1 MQENEWI
8 LQDTDKN
15 LLSDLKQQ
23 INLSE
28 TVLKVLLNRGFKDVK
43 SVKDFVFPKKEILFN
58 PFLFD
63 DMHKTVT
70 RIHDAIESQEKILI
84 YADRDVD
91 GVTSLSILYD
101 TISVLGGNVVWYI
114 PSDEGYGLS
123 SVVLDKYKTEG
134 ASLVITVDCGI
145 SAVQEVEYA
154 NSIGM
159 QVIITDHHEPPQ
171 DGLPDAYSIIDAKI
185 SACKYPFKELAGC
198 GVSFK
203 VSQALMQTYG
213 KYFDKKVAIAAYDGE
228 KCYVITLVN
237 GVVLSEEEK
246 LLNEINF
253 EEYDR
258 VITNDESIK
267 QKCTMYNVQCTINDE
282 NNLSSRTE
290 RSECESSIVSIHS
303 QPSAKQEAYQ
313 LLSEYYKSEF
323 YDDGRM
329 LEFFENNIDL
339 VALGSIADIVPLENE
354 NRILVQSG
362 LEMLRQNPRK
372 RPGLSYIFEECLKK
386 QLMCAKSIAWYVA
399 PMINAAGRMNKAN
412 IAAELLLADNE
423 YKANNFFAE
432 LKKLNDERKEI
443 QNENVKQFDILL
455 QEQCDVEK
463 DNIFVVLAKDL
474 PHGVTGIVASKIM
487 KLYSKPVIL
496 FIEDKGTDEATG
508 SCRSIDGFDI
518 VSALDKTK
526 DILVKFGGHTQAAG
540 VTIKLDKMEEFREKI
555 KKIADEV
562 ISEEMTTKRFF
573 VDCEL
578 KISETNKDTYKDME
592 ILEPFGAA
600 NVQPVFLLRDVEFE
614 DVCIIGPN
622 RDHLKLKVFKDGNY
636 INALYWSAA
645 KYKDEFNYKDKFD
658 IVFNMDI
665 NKGNFQLIILD
676 ARKNS

>member
-8 LQDTDKN
+8 IQDIDKN
-15 LLSDLKQQ
+15 LLSDLKQN
-23 INLSE
+23 ISLPE
-28 TVLKVLLNRGFKDVK
+28 TVLKVLLSRGFKDVK
-43 SVKDFVFPKKEILFN
+43 SVENFVFPKKEILFN
-58 PFLFD
+58 PFLFE
-63 DMHKTVT
+63 DMHKSVV
-70 RIHDAIESQEKILI
+70 RIHQAIETGEKILI

-91 GVTSLSILYD
+91 GITSLSILYD
-101 TISVLGGNVVWYI
+101 TISVLGGNVVWYV

-123 SVVLDKYKTEG
+123 SPVLDKYKAEG
-134 ASLVITVDCGI
+134 VTLVITVDCGI
-145 SAVQEVEYA
+145 SAVQEVDYA

-171 DGLPDAYSIIDAKI
+171 DGLPKAYSVIDAKI
-185 SACKYPFKELAGC
+185 STCKYPFKELAGC

-213 KYFDKKVAIAAYDGE
+213 KYFDKKIAIVADDGE
-228 KCYVITLVN
+228 KCYVITLIN
-237 GVVLSEEEK
+237 GIVISEEEK
-246 LLNEINF
+246 NLKEIDF
-253 EEYDR
+253 IEYAK
-258 VITNDESIK
+258 VFSSTLPILQSS
-267 QKCTMYNVQCTINDE
+267 
-282 NNLSSRTE
+282 NL
-290 RSECESSIVSIHS
+290 
-303 QPSAKQEAYQ
+303 QQEAHR
-313 LLSEYYKSEF
+313 LLAEYYKSEF

-362 LEMLRQNPRK
+362 LEILKQNSKK
-372 RPGLSYIFEECLKK
+372 RLGLSYIFEECLKK
-386 QLMCAKSIAWYVA
+386 QLMCAKSISWYVA

-455 QEQCDVEK
+455 QEQCDIEK

-540 VTIKLDKMEEFREKI
+540 VTIKLNKIEEFRAKI
-555 KKIADEV
+555 KKIADEA
-562 ISEEMTTKRFF
+562 ISEEMTTKRFSI
-573 VDCEL
+573 DCEL
-578 KISETNKDTYKDME
+578 KISETNKETYKDME

-600 NVQPVFLLRDVEFE
+600 NAQPTFLLRDVEFE

-622 RDHLKLKVFKDGNY
+622 KDHLKLKVFKDGTY
-636 INALYWSAA
+636 INALFWSAA

>member
-1 MQENEWI
+1 MTENEWLI
-8 LQDTDKN
+8 QDVDKN
-15 LLSDLKQQ
+15 LLSDLKQH
-23 INLSE
+23 INLPE
-28 TVLKVLLNRGFKDVK
+28 TVLKVLLSRGFKDVK
-43 SVKDFVFPKKEILFN
+43 SVEDFVFPKKEILFN

-63 DMHKTVT
+63 DMHKTVV
-70 RIHDAIESQEKILI
+70 RIHEAIESGEKILI

-101 TISVLGGNVVWYI
+101 TISVLGGKVVWYV
-114 PSDEGYGLS
+114 PSDEGYGIS
-123 SVVLDKYKTEG
+123 PAVLDKYKNDGVT
-134 ASLVITVDCGI
+134 LVITVDCGI
-145 SAVQEVEYA
+145 STVSEVDYA
-154 NSIGM
+154 NSIGI
-159 QVIITDHHEPPQ
+159 QVIITDHHKPPQ
-171 DGLPDAYSIIDAKI
+171 DGLPKAFSVIDAKI
-185 SACKYPFKELAGC
+185 DTCKYPFKELAGC
-198 GVSFK
+198 GVAFK

-213 KYFDKKVAIAAYDGE
+213 KYFDKKIAVVAKRGDRGYI
-228 KCYVITLVN
+228 ISLVN
-237 GVVLSEEEK
+237 GIVISEEEK
-246 LLNEINF
+246 NLNEINF
-253 EEYDR
+253 DEYSK
-258 VITNDESIK
+258 VI
-267 QKCTMYNVQCTINDE
+267 INDE
-282 NNLSSRTE
+282 TSA
-290 RSECESSIVSIHS
+290 S
-303 QPSAKQEAYQ
+303 QILCDSAHR
-313 LLSEYYKSEF
+313 LLSEYYKTEF
-323 YDDGRM
+323 YEDGRM

-339 VALGSIADIVPLENE
+339 VALGSIADIVPLESE

-362 LEMLRQNPRK
+362 LAMLKQNPKK
-372 RPGLSYIFEECLKK
+372 RLGLSYIFEECLKK

-399 PMINAAGRMNKAN
+399 PMINAAGRMNKASV
-412 IAAELLLADNE
+412 AAELLLADNE
-423 YKANNFFAE
+423 YKANTFFVE

-455 QEQCDVEK
+455 QEQCDIEK
-463 DNIFVVLAKDL
+463 DNIFVVFAKDL

-526 DILVKFGGHTQAAG
+526 DLLVKFGGHTQAAG
-540 VTIKLDKMEEFREKI
+540 VTIKLDKIEEFRKKI
-555 KKIADEV
+555 KNIADEA
-562 ISEEMTTKRFF
+562 ISEEMTTKKFT

-578 KISETNKDTYKDME
+578 KISETNKETYEDMN

-600 NVQPVFLLRDVEFE
+600 NAQPTFLLRNVEFE

-622 RDHLKLKVFKDGNY
+622 KDHLKLKIFKDGTY
-636 INALYWSAA
+636 INALFWSAA